1 MSLIKDAV
9 DFLLP
14 AACSVCGRFPD
25 ADGKLPCDVPQ
36 GFHICFNCLSGIIPQ
51 PEDKRFFPCMSEPF
65 DGDPVPGL
73 LLYMPYPYRGFFEK
87 AVPRIKFHS
96 KPELA
101 SFSGMLLGNLMKKDG
116 IKADLSVPVP
126 LSETR
131 LKERGYNQAS
141 LIAHEA
147 SKVCGIP
154 CVDGILMRTR
164 DTLRQTEI
172 TDNAE
177 RSRNV
182 TGAFKVAEDFVAD
195 GLKILLFDDVA
206 TTGNTLHEAAT
217 ALYEAG
223 ASKVLCVALAGNR
236 AVLNA
241 ESC

>member
-1 MSLIKDAV
+1 M
-9 DFLLP
+9 
-14 AACSVCGRFPD
+14 R
-25 ADGKLPCDVPQ
+25 
-36 GFHICFNCLSGIIPQ
+36 
-51 PEDKRFFPCMSEPF
+51 
-65 DGDPVPGL
+65 
-73 LLYMPYPYRGFFEK
+73 
-87 AVPRIKFHS
+87 
-96 KPELA
+96 
-101 SFSGMLLGNLMKKDG
+101 KDG

-126 LSETR
+126 LSATR

-147 SKVCGIP
+147 SKICGILF
-154 CVDGILMRTR
+154 VDGVLMRTR

-172 TDNAE
+172 SDNAE

-182 TGAFKVAEDFVAD
+182 SGAFKVADDFVAE

-223 ASKVLCVALAGNR
+223 ASQVLCVALAGNR